1 MIHKTYT
8 FQLNPVHKD
17 DKSEV
22 NKKQNDDDELF
33 YNPFNIQSSTFFNR
47 HQFSSKSSDFEKYTD
62 TKGEINFDFFHIK
75 LKSTLSKDST
85 ILKPNNQKE
94 KKLNKSFEFPVNRK
108 NIYKKLKVNN
118 ILTNEPSMYFQNRA
132 NSAVQPFSNYILKSE
147 FKKFNEKENNNQIN
161 NNNMILNY
169 YGNNN
174 FILKNRKIANSREN
188 YILDIVNDYNDDIN
202 YDENVNDNKNNLNLS
217 EYEEGENNNDDE
229 YISNAQSNFTL
240 NYLNKIPQDL
250 NYRNMQPPLFIYNN
264 NKNTNIDSNQKANN
278 ITSQNNNNNN
288 RNFNIHQNEIKN
300 NLHSNNNNNDFYSK
314 AITLIRDQTGCR
326 FLQKK
331 IDEDPS
337 ISDKLF
343 DILYNETTTMC
354 TDLFGNYVVQK
365 LLENISINNLQKFTE
380 LISLQFIFIATS
392 TYGTRVI
399 QKLLDV
405 LYKNNNESIEK
416 KMLFNTL
423 NNLIIANIVE
433 LSSDSNSCHIIIKYV
448 NIIKYPNNND
458 MYKGVY
464 KNFIPL
470 CKDKHGC
477 CVIQKC
483 LEAGN
488 EEQNEKLLSLSS
500 EYCDELISDQ
510 FGNYV
515 IQFVVGLN
523 KDNMNKKI
531 VKVILSDLVNLCKEK
546 YASNVIEKFLNIQS
560 IESKEILNVL
570 VNNENMIHELIIDQ
584 FGNYIIQRILSIVS
598 PNIRGNMLKYIVSWY
613 EEIKNLSFGQRL
625 IAKLNE
631 RYNEFT
637 SMVNNT
643 YGNSILYNPNVNNN
657 NQFNNNNNNIGNIN
671 FIQMNNYM
679 IAPNVSANGSHIN
692 QNQIY
697 NNSLY
702 NNNQRNSF
710 RRGIQNNF
718 NNQFLN
724 NMNMNMNMNMLN
736 QLQYQNMMLNY
747 MQNMK
752 QNNVYFQGKK

>member
-8 FQLNPVHKD
+8 FQVNGPYKD
-17 DKSEV
+17 ENNQL
-22 NKKQNDDDELF
+22 NKKQNEDDELF
-33 YNPFNIQSSTFFNR
+33 CNPFNIQSSAFFNR
-47 HQFSSKSSDFEKYTD
+47 HHLSSKSSDFEKYTD

-75 LKSTLSKDST
+75 LKSTLSKDSA
-85 ILKPNNQKE
+85 IIKPNNQRE
-94 KKLNKSFEFPVNRK
+94 KRLNKSFEFPVNRK
-108 NIYKKLKVNN
+108 NICKKLKVNN
-118 ILTNEPSMYFQNRA
+118 ILPNEQTMNFFQNRA
-132 NSAVQPFSNYILKSE
+132 NSAIQPFSNYILKSE

-161 NNNMILNY
+161 NNNMLLNY
-169 YGNNN
+169 YGNNGL
-174 FILKNRKIANSREN
+174 ILKNRNQREN
-188 YILDIVNDYNDDIN
+188 YILDIVDDYNDDLN
-202 YDENVNDNKNNLNLS
+202 DNLDENKFDIENKPTYENLS
-217 EYEEGENNNDDE
+217 EFEDTDNNNNDDL
-229 YISNAQSNFTL
+229 YISNSQSNFTL
-240 NYLNKIPQDL
+240 NYLNKIPQNL
-250 NYRNMQPPLFIYNN
+250 NYQNMQPPLFIYNN
-264 NKNTNIDSNQKANN
+264 KNNMNSNLNN
-278 ITSQNNNNNN
+278 INKNNNN
-288 RNFNIHQNEIKN
+288 RNFNNHQNEI
-300 NLHSNNNNNDFYSK
+300 NNNNNNTINSNNEFFSK

-343 DILYNETTTMC
+343 TILNIELMTMC

-365 LLENISINNLQKFTE
+365 LLDNININNLENFTD
-380 LISLQFIFIATS
+380 LISNQFILIATS
-392 TYGTRVI
+392 TYGTRVV

-405 LYKNNNESIEK
+405 LYINNNNESIEK
-416 KMLFNTL
+416 KKLFDKL
-423 NNLIIANIVE
+423 NLLIITNIVK
-433 LSSDSNSCHIIIKYV
+433 LSSDTNSCHIIIKYV
-448 NIIKYPNNND
+448 NVIKYPNNND

-488 EEQNEKLLSLSS
+488 EKQNEKLLSLSS
-500 EYCDELISDQ
+500 DYCDELISDQ

-523 KDNMNKKI
+523 NERMNKTI
-531 VKVILSDLVNLCKEK
+531 VNVILNNLIKLCREK

-560 IESKEILNVL
+560 PESKKILDVL
-570 VNNENMIHELIIDQ
+570 VNDENIIHELIIDQ
-584 FGNYIIQRILSIVS
+584 FGNYIIQRILSIVPS
-598 PNIRGNMLKYIVSWY
+598 NIRVNVLRYIVNWY

-637 SMVNNT
+637 SMVNNS
-643 YGNSILYNPNVNNN
+643 YGYTAGFNSNINNN

-679 IAPNVSANGSHIN
+679 FAPNLHSNGNQFS

-697 NNSLY
+697 NNAIY
-702 NNNQRNSF
+702 NNYR
-710 RRGIQNNF
+710 NNF
-718 NNQFLN
+718 NRRNINNSNNQFMN
-724 NMNMNMNMNMLN
+724 NINILN
-736 QLQYQNMMLNY
+736 QLQYQNLMFNY
-747 MQNMK
+747 M
-752 QNNVYFQGKK
+752 NNIKKNNNYNQGKK